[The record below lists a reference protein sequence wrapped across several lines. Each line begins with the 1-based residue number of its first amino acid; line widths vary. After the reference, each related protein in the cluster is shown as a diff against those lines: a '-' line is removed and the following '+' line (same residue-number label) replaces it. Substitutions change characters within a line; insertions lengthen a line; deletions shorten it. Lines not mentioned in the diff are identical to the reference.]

1 VDVRDPYAVVDPY
14 QSGTPWETPLGLIV
28 PATSATVAPTLVGA
42 SVATTGIAG
51 AGGPMAVVIV
61 LSLLFAVRVIGRREA
76 VV

>member
-1 VDVRDPYAVVDPY
+1 MDVRDPYAVVDPY
-14 QSGTPWETPLGLIV
+14 SKWYAVETPLGLIV

-61 LSLLFAVRVIGRREA
+61 LSLLFAVPPLLDAERR
-76 VV
+76 